1 MGLALGLNSQDTA
14 ARGETDDWPAMST
27 MQKKN
32 EEKNVRRFETDD
44 WPVVPTTK
52 KKEKRKRETG
62 EKM

>member
-1 MGLALGLNSQDTA
+1 MAGYVHYA
-14 ARGETDDWPAMST
+14 
-27 MQKKN
+27 KKN

-52 KKEKRKRETG
+52 KKEKEKRKRETA